1 MTDAQVYINWGR
13 FVADCPKPGCTG
25 ALMVQP
31 GETGM
36 QCTYCGTLA
45 LLVWPADGPQLMAAL
60 ADRAEKHRNWYPAD
74 FGRPLPVG
82 TATGQTAD
90 DLQAETQAYLDR
102 PAEPASDDRTTMNQ
116 MLARFGVE
124 LDADGTTLRRL

>member
-13 FVADCPKPGCTG
+13 FVADCPKPGCSG

-45 LLVWPADGPQLMAAL
+45 LLVWPVDGPQLMAAL

-74 FGRPLPVG
+74 FARPLPLG
-82 TATGQTAD
+82 TVTGQTAD
-90 DLQAETQAYLDR
+90 DLQAETAAHEDAPEYALVSLN
-102 PAEPASDDRTTMNQ
+102 EL
-116 MLARFGVE
+116 LAQHGYQ
-124 LDADGTTLRRL
+124 LDADGTMRRL